1 MQASPFLNSILI
13 FYKFELYRTI
23 KLVMY
28 YETSLLFN
36 TITKEWENMVYF
48 RFGYFEVF
56 EWVNEELLVIK
67 RDVESREYSETLSLD
82 GNSVHMSRQVVVP

>member
-13 FYKFELYRTI
+13 FYKFELYRMI

-36 TITKEWENMVYF
+36 TITKK
-48 RFGYFEVF
+48 
-56 EWVNEELLVIK
+56 NEKMWCTLGSSILKYSSELM
-67 RDVESREYSETLSLD
+67 RSY
-82 GNSVHMSRQVVVP
+82 